1 MKKIQKLVFC
11 SFFIFCLP
19 AFPAAQ
25 IIPFSI
31 ASVNQ
36 INLESPVYLPRTN
49 FAELRVSYENPF
61 PDKVLFFN
69 MLYLAGPGTG
79 DLYWSVQN
87 LALPPA
93 PVGGSVMTWFDL
105 DPLVVHPAGTTFEF
119 ALLFP
124 IVTPDPLSEQ
134 PLPLTPVET
143 LIGQQGYVTGDNG
156 IPANAHLPVNL
167 LPMPFFTWP
176 PPVPPVEFKFRE
188 DMPNI
193 DLDSTA
199 HPPQAGY
206 AGDYNACVPAAT
218 ANSFTWLRKH
228 EPVIDSLLEEDYG
241 MGEDSIRKML
251 RELSGQMMRMDTSG
265 VFLPEMLK
273 GKLGFADKYKL
284 PMRIKYQAVASVAP
298 MDTVFSPN
306 PAYGHF
312 AHNQTTP
319 DTAGQ
324 NTESVSR
331 AWLFQEICDG
341 EDVEMQYHC
350 CWFLNG
356 VHQPQFCYAHSV
368 VLNGM
373 VKVGGRY
380 GISWNDDDDQAKPG
394 GLRNNFGSQ
403 IWVNSQGGKDYL
415 ILGALSDTI
424 RINADSVYTQRCFVE
439 SAVSE
444 SYDPNVTFAT
454 SSVYGPAPSGRHP
467 ARVYPNPLA
476 SGQDFF
482 CQAELKAGYTASFSL
497 YAVDG
502 ANWFTLEFEPDRTGL
517 YSFILPGKGLPQGT
531 YALIVQQAG
540 RTESLLLTVIWP

>member
-1 MKKIQKLVFC
+1 MKNLQKLIFYFIVSFC
-11 SFFIFCLP
+11 FP

-25 IIPFSI
+25 IFSFAI
-31 ASVNQ
+31 ESVNQ
-36 INLESPVYLPRTN
+36 INLESPVYLPKTN
-49 FAELRVSYENPF
+49 FAEIRVNYVNPF

-69 MLYLAGPGTG
+69 MLYLAGSGTG

-87 LALPPA
+87 LALPPD
-93 PVGGSVMTWFDL
+93 PDFGSVSTWFDL
-105 DPLVVHPAGTTFEF
+105 DPLAIFPAGSTFEF

-124 IVTPDPLSEQ
+124 LVTADPLSEK
-134 PLPLTPVET
+134 PLPDFPFEA
-143 LIGQQGYVTGDNG
+143 LIGQQTYLTGDNG
-156 IPANAHLPVNL
+156 IPVNAHLPPTL
-167 LPMPFFTWP
+167 SLMPFLTWP
-176 PPVPPVEFKFRE
+176 PPVPPVEFKHRA

-199 HPPQAGY
+199 HPPQPGY

-218 ANSFTWLRKH
+218 ANSFTWLRKQEH
-228 EPVIDSLLEEDYG
+228 VVDSLLTEDYG
-241 MGEDSIRKML
+241 MGEDSLRKML
-251 RELSGQMMRMDTSG
+251 MEFSGQMMRQNNEG

-273 GKLGFADKYKL
+273 GKLGFIDKYKL
-284 PMRIKYQAVASVAP
+284 PVRVKYQAIASVAP

-312 AHNQTTP
+312 ADNQTTP

-331 AWLFQEICDG
+331 AWLLQELCDG

-380 GISWNDDDDQAKPG
+380 GVSWNDDSDQVNPG

-415 ILGALSDTI
+415 ILDALSDTI

-444 SYDPNVTFAT
+444 SYDPGVTFVP
-454 SSVYGPAPSGRHP
+454 SSVYDPASSGRHP
-467 ARVYPNPLA
+467 SRVFPNPLV
-476 SGQDFF
+476 SGQDLF
-482 CQAELKAGYTASFSL
+482 CQIELETDHPVSFRLHS
-497 YAVDG
+497 VDG
-502 ANWFTLEFEPDRTGL
+502 AIWFTLEFEPDHSGL
-517 YSFILPGKGLPQGT
+517 HSFILPGKGLPQGI
-531 YALIVQQAG
+531 YALIVEQAG
-540 RTESLLLTVIWP
+540 RTETLKLTVVWP